1 MPIPLK
7 FNINVLEY
15 SFIDESRMGGAQT
28 KPTKFT
34 IEYLQN
40 KYSKGRHPKKT
51 VLGLTHFKGFGYLV

>member
-7 FNINVLEY
+7 FNINELEY

-28 KPTKFT
+28 QPTKFT

-40 KYSKGRHPKKT
+40 KYSKTKSWIH
-51 VLGLTHFKGFGYLV
+51 